1 MTQEPTTQNA
11 SFVLVGHHGGAGE
24 TLIRGLERL
33 GGLECTG
40 QFPTVKD
47 ALSTIGET
55 QPDVLLLD
63 QRLKASD
70 VPACRGVRAIS
81 PSTRIVV
88 LVHYLLPRDHLLS
101 LLGGV
106 SACLVKDRYSLRQI
120 KEAMIDV
127 TQGASLMKSSLVADV
142 AHSLQHN
149 WPYQFTSDEKRL
161 LEQLVEFRTDPEIS
175 EETGFSREELWS
187 HVIQIHE
194 KLTLTYRL

>member
-1 MTQEPTTQNA
+1 MTQEPITQDA
-11 SFVLVGHHGGAGE
+11 TFVLVGSHDVAGE
-24 TLIRGLERL
+24 TLIKGLDRL
-33 GGLECTG
+33 GGLECVG
-40 QFPTVKD
+40 QYPSIED
-47 ALSTIGET
+47 ALSTIGEM

-63 QRLKASD
+63 QRLQASD
-70 VPACRGVRAIS
+70 VPSCRTVRALS

-106 SACLVKDRYSLRQI
+106 SACLVKDGYSLRQI
-120 KEAMIDV
+120 KEAMMDA
-127 TQGASLMKSSLVADV
+127 TPGASLMKSSLVADV

-149 WPYQFTSDEKRL
+149 WPYQFTTDEKRL

-175 EETGFSREELWS
+175 EETGVSREELWNQ
-187 HVIQIHE
+187 VIQIHQ

>member
-1 MTQEPTTQNA
+1 MTQESISQDA
-11 SFVLVGHHGGAGE
+11 SFVLVGRHNTAGE
-24 TLIRGLERL
+24 NMIKGLERL
-33 GGLECTG
+33 GGLECAGNFT
-40 QFPTVKD
+40 TID
-47 ALSTIGET
+47 EALATIAET

-63 QRLKASD
+63 QRLQASD
-70 VPACRGVRAIS
+70 VPACRTVRALS

-88 LVHYLLPRDHLLS
+88 LVHYLLPRDQLLS

-120 KEAMIDV
+120 KAAMLEA
-127 TQGASLMKSSLVADV
+127 TQGTSLMKTTLLADV

-175 EETGFSREELWS
+175 EETGVSREELWDQ
-187 HVIQIHE
+187 VIQIHQ
-194 KLTLTYRL
+194 KLTLTYRI